1 METREGK
8 HPWLQHIHAEL
19 YNHLTKLYRHTHRH
33 THIQTCDLPYTCTN
47 TPRSLPGLVKEN
59 VAGLWILLH
68 VWGDPVKLF
77 NLARINFLKSADK
90 QTKSITTSLTQL
102 FCFILTSLLLNVLS
116 SLTYTNT
123 THLRVIPTDCTG
135 YHALHDTL
143 STMKLMSGQNKSKC
157 LFHYSWQMLPS
168 KLGED

>member
-33 THIQTCDLPYTCTN
+33 THMHTYKHVICAYTRTN
-47 TPRSLPGLVKEN
+47 TLRSLPGLVKEN

-68 VWGDPVKLF
+68 VWGDPVELF

-90 QTKSITTSLTQL
+90 QTKSVTTSLTQFFL
-102 FCFILTSLLLNVLS
+102 FYS
-116 SLTYTNT
+116 
-123 THLRVIPTDCTG
+123 HIPTFKCFVIINIYEYNTPEGDTNRLHRLPCTAW
-135 YHALHDTL
+135 HPVNHEANVWA
-143 STMKLMSGQNKSKC
+143 KQK
-157 LFHYSWQMLPS
+157 
-168 KLGED
+168 